1 MGLKSALFEMKDV
14 LEKDQKGVGLD
25 QVIRNLEM
33 KNQLNTGSLDYYY
46 NIFMIL
52 KIKQPKKNSQ
62 TQNPTKKINRKW
74 ISCEIE
80 LMFQYLNDRQ
90 EENTINITE
99 LLEEVAQLLN
109 RGYQSVNYKY
119 YTLVKEKEQKQEPEI
134 GQKDY
139 KFMTISQI
147 DVPVISTELIQSKT
161 VSEIEVD
168 KKDQENDLL
177 DLLSGLIT
185 NVQEL
190 PGIQLN
196 ELLGSLFHL
205 TSLAVGNQNGNPNI
219 ENLQQKASLDN
230 EWLREKL
237 FQKEQQLIQEKK
249 RNDELQA
256 EVNRLAMEI
265 SAFSKLGDAAKI
277 QNLKSYNQKLNSI
290 IDKTGFALQIGS

>member
-1 MGLKSALFEMKDV
+1 VGLKSALFEMKDI
-14 LEKDQKGVGLD
+14 LEKDQKDVVMAH
-25 QVIRNLEM
+25 VIRNLEI
-33 KNQLNTGSLDYYY
+33 KNQLNTGLLDYYF
-46 NIFMIL
+46 NILMIL
-52 KIKQPKKNSQ
+52 KAKHSKKTQTQ
-62 TQNPTKKINRKW
+62 TQNQNHTKKINRKW
-74 ISCEIE
+74 INCEIE
-80 LMFQYLNDRQ
+80 LMFQYINDRQ
-90 EENTINITE
+90 EETSINITE

-119 YTLVKEKEQKQEPEI
+119 YTLVKEKEQEI

-139 KFMTISQI
+139 KFMTISQM
-147 DVPVISTELIQSKT
+147 DVPVISTELIQRKK
-161 VSEIEVD
+161 VSEIEVEKQD
-168 KKDQENDLL
+168 EENDLL

-190 PGIQLN
+190 PGIQLT
-196 ELLGSLFHL
+196 ELLSSLYHL
-205 TSLAVGNQNGNPNI
+205 TSLAIGNQKGNLNI
-219 ENLQQKASLDN
+219 ENIQQKASLDN
-230 EWLREKL
+230 ELLREKL

-256 EVNRLAMEI
+256 EVNRLAAEI

>member
-1 MGLKSALFEMKDV
+1 VGLKSALFEMKDI
-14 LEKDQKGVGLD
+14 LEKDQKDV
-25 QVIRNLEM
+25 VMAHIIRNLEI
-33 KNQLNTGSLDYYY
+33 KNQLNTGFLDYYF
-46 NIFMIL
+46 NILMIL
-52 KIKQPKKNSQ
+52 KAKHSKRTQ
-62 TQNPTKKINRKW
+62 TQNHAKKINRKW
-74 ISCEIE
+74 INCEIE
-80 LMFQYLNDRQ
+80 LMFQYINDRQ
-90 EENTINITE
+90 EENSINITE

-119 YTLVKEKEQKQEPEI
+119 YTLVKEKEQEI

-139 KFMTISQI
+139 KFMTISQM
-147 DVPVISTELIQSKT
+147 DVPVISTELIQRKK
-161 VSEIEVD
+161 VSEIEVEKQD
-168 KKDQENDLL
+168 EENDLL

-190 PGIQLN
+190 PGIQLT
-196 ELLGSLFHL
+196 ELLSSLYHL
-205 TSLAVGNQNGNPNI
+205 TSLAIGNQKGNLNI
-219 ENLQQKASLDN
+219 ENIQQKASLDN
-230 EWLREKL
+230 ELLREKL

-256 EVNRLAMEI
+256 EVNRLAAEI

>member
-1 MGLKSALFEMKDV
+1 VGLKSALFEMKDV
-14 LEKDQKGVGLD
+14 LEKDQTGIGMD

-33 KNQLNTGSLDYYY
+33 KNQLNKGSLDYYF

-52 KIKQPKKNSQ
+52 KMKHPKKNIQ
-62 TQNPTKKINRKW
+62 TQTKKINRKW
-74 ISCEIE
+74 INSEIE

-90 EENTINITE
+90 EENSINITE

-119 YTLVKEKEQKQEPEI
+119 YTLVKEKEQEI
-134 GQKDY
+134 GQKEY

-147 DVPVISTELIQSKT
+147 DVPVISTELVQRKT
-161 VSEIEVD
+161 GSGANVE

-196 ELLGSLFHL
+196 ELLKSLYHL
-205 TSLAVGNQNGNPNI
+205 TNLAIGNQKGNLNTNHSQ
-219 ENLQQKASLDN
+219 EKASLDN

-256 EVNRLAMEI
+256 EVNRLAKEI
-265 SAFSKLGDAAKI
+265 SAFNQLGDAAKI
-277 QNLKSYNQKLNSI
+277 QNLKSYNQKLSSI

>member
-1 MGLKSALFEMKDV
+1 VGLKSALFEMKDV
-14 LEKDQKGVGLD
+14 LEKDQTGLGMD
-25 QVIRNLEM
+25 QFIRNLEM
-33 KNQLNTGSLDYYY
+33 KNQLNKGSLDYYF

-52 KIKQPKKNSQ
+52 KMKHPKKNIQ
-62 TQNPTKKINRKW
+62 TQTKKINRKW
-74 ISCEIE
+74 INSEIE

-90 EENTINITE
+90 EENSINITE

-119 YTLVKEKEQKQEPEI
+119 YTLVKEKEKEQEI
-134 GQKDY
+134 GQKEY

-147 DVPVISTELIQSKT
+147 DVPVISTELVQRKT
-161 VSEIEVD
+161 VSDTNVE

-196 ELLGSLFHL
+196 ELLKSLYHL
-205 TSLAVGNQNGNPNI
+205 TNLAIGNQKGNLNTDHS
-219 ENLQQKASLDN
+219 QQKASLDN

-237 FQKEQQLIQEKK
+237 VQKEQQLIQEKK

-256 EVNRLAMEI
+256 EVNRLAKEI
-265 SAFSKLGDAAKI
+265 SAFNQLGDAAKI

>member
-1 MGLKSALFEMKDV
+1 MKDV
-14 LEKDQKGVGLD
+14 LENDLAGVGMD
-25 QVIRNLEM
+25 QVIRKLEI
-33 KNQLNTGSLDYYY
+33 KNQLNTGSLDYYF

-52 KIKQPKKNSQ
+52 KMKHPKKN
-62 TQNPTKKINRKW
+62 TQIQTKKINRKW
-74 ISCEIE
+74 INSEIE

-90 EENTINITE
+90 EENAINITE

-119 YTLVKEKEQKQEPEI
+119 YTIVKEREQEI

-139 KFMTISQI
+139 KFMTISQM
-147 DVPVISTELIQSKT
+147 DVPVISTELVQRKT
-161 VSEIEVD
+161 VPETNVEE
-168 KKDQENDLL
+168 KAQENDLL

-196 ELLGSLFHL
+196 ELLKSLFHL
-205 TSLAVGNQNGNPNI
+205 TNLAIGNQKGNLNTDH
-219 ENLQQKASLDN
+219 LQQKASLDN

-256 EVNRLAMEI
+256 EVNRLAKEI
-265 SAFSKLGDAAKI
+265 SAFNQLGDAAKI

-290 IDKTGFALQIGS
+290 IDKTGFALQLGS

>member
-1 MGLKSALFEMKDV
+1 VGLKFALFEMKDI
-14 LEKDQKGVGLD
+14 LEKDQKNVGIDL
-25 QVIRNLEM
+25 VIRNLEI
-33 KNQLNTGSLDYYY
+33 KNELNAGSLDYYF
-46 NIFMIL
+46 NILMFL
-52 KIKQPKKNSQ
+52 KVKHSTKNQ
-62 TQNPTKKINRKW
+62 TQTKTKKINRKW
-74 ISCEIE
+74 IDCEIE

-90 EENTINITE
+90 EENSINITE

-119 YTLVKEKEQKQEPEI
+119 YTLVKEKEKEV

-139 KFMTISQI
+139 KFLTISQL
-147 DVPVISTELIQSKT
+147 DVPVISTELVQTKT
-161 VSEIEVD
+161 PSERPVEQL
-168 KKDQENDLL
+168 DQENDLL

-196 ELLGSLFHL
+196 ELLRSLYHL
-205 TSLAVGNQNGNPNI
+205 TSLAIGNQKGISAI
-219 ENLQQKASLDN
+219 ENNLQKTSLDH
-230 EWLREKL
+230 EYLREKL
-237 FQKEQQLIQEKK
+237 YQKEQQLIQEKK

-277 QNLKSYNQKLNSI
+277 QNLKSHNQKLKAI
-290 IDKTGFALQIGS
+290 IDKTGYVLQVGS

>member
-1 MGLKSALFEMKDV
+1 VGLKSALFEMKDV
-14 LEKDQKGVGLD
+14 LENDQAGVGMD
-25 QVIRNLEM
+25 QVIRNLEI
-33 KNQLNTGSLDYYY
+33 KNQLNTGSLDYYF
-46 NIFMIL
+46 NVFMIL
-52 KIKQPKKNSQ
+52 KMKHPKKIIQ
-62 TQNPTKKINRKW
+62 TQTKKINRKW
-74 ISCEIE
+74 INSEIE
-80 LMFQYLNDRQ
+80 LMFRYLNDRL
-90 EENTINITE
+90 EENAINITE

-119 YTLVKEKEQKQEPEI
+119 YTLVKEKEQEI
-134 GQKDY
+134 GQNDF

-147 DVPVISTELIQSKT
+147 DVPVISTELVQRKT
-161 VSEIEVD
+161 VSETNFEEKAQD
-168 KKDQENDLL
+168 NDLI

-196 ELLGSLFHL
+196 ELLKSLYHL
-205 TSLAVGNQNGNPNI
+205 TNLAIGNQKGNLNTDHS
-219 ENLQQKASLDN
+219 QQKASLDN

-256 EVNRLAMEI
+256 EVNRLAKEI
-265 SAFSKLGDAAKI
+265 SAFNQLGDAAKI

-290 IDKTGFALQIGS
+290 IDKTGFTLQVGS

>member
-1 MGLKSALFEMKDV
+1 VGLKSALFEMKDI
-14 LEKDQKGVGLD
+14 LEKDQKDVVMAH
-25 QVIRNLEM
+25 VIRNLEI
-33 KNQLNTGSLDYYY
+33 KNQLNTGSLDYYF
-46 NIFMIL
+46 NILVIL
-52 KIKQPKKNSQ
+52 KAKHSKKTQTQ
-62 TQNPTKKINRKW
+62 TQNHTKKINRKW
-74 ISCEIE
+74 INCEIE
-80 LMFQYLNDRQ
+80 LMFQYINDRQ
-90 EENTINITE
+90 EENSINITE

-119 YTLVKEKEQKQEPEI
+119 YTLVKEKEQEI

-139 KFMTISQI
+139 KFMTISQM
-147 DVPVISTELIQSKT
+147 DVPVISTELIQRKK
-161 VSEIEVD
+161 VSEIEVEKQD
-168 KKDQENDLL
+168 EENNLL

-190 PGIQLN
+190 PGIQLT
-196 ELLGSLFHL
+196 ELLSSLYHL
-205 TSLAVGNQNGNPNI
+205 TSLAIGNQKGNLNI
-219 ENLQQKASLDN
+219 ESIQQKANFDN
-230 EWLREKL
+230 EFLREKL

-256 EVNRLAMEI
+256 EVNRLALEI

>member
-1 MGLKSALFEMKDV
+1 VGLKSALFEMKDV
-14 LEKDQKGVGLD
+14 LEKDQKDLVLAH
-25 QVIRNLEM
+25 VIRNLEI
-33 KNQLNTGSLDYYY
+33 KNQLNTGSLDYYF
-46 NIFMIL
+46 NILIIL
-52 KIKQPKKNSQ
+52 NEKHLKRTQTQ
-62 TQNPTKKINRKW
+62 TQNHTKKINRKW
-74 ISCEIE
+74 INSEIE
-80 LMFQYLNDRQ
+80 LMFQYINDRQ
-90 EENTINITE
+90 EENSINITE

-119 YTLVKEKEQKQEPEI
+119 YTLVKEKEQEI

-139 KFMTISQI
+139 KFMTISQM
-147 DVPVISTELIQSKT
+147 DVPVISTELIQRKK
-161 VSEIEVD
+161 VSEKEVEKQD
-168 KKDQENDLL
+168 EENDLL

-196 ELLGSLFHL
+196 ELLSSLYHL
-205 TSLAVGNQNGNPNI
+205 TNLAIGNQKDNLNI
-219 ENLQQKASLDN
+219 ESIQQKASLDN
-230 EWLREKL
+230 ELLREKL

-256 EVNRLAMEI
+256 EVNRLAVEI